1 MKILIVAPSFMPALN
16 YGGTTRSVY
25 EICRSLAK
33 ENQVTVLTT
42 NLNGNVK
49 IDVDS
54 TKFNNF
60 DDIKVWYHDIKF
72 FRKMF
77 CSFKYLKNIYYEVE
91 NSDVVHIQSV
101 FFLPAIFTSLFC
113 KFFKKPYFLSTRGAV
128 GASVIENKRK
138 VLKFLWLNLISWHL
152 FEWAEG
158 IHVTSVWEQKGLENL
173 GFKQKKILI
182 ENGVRVPKQ
191 GNNFY
196 TDSSMF
202 VEDYLLYVGR
212 ISQEKG
218 IDLLIEAYKKSEVN
232 SNLLIVGD
240 DSNEYTR
247 KLKKMIKEL
256 NIEEKVFFLGQIN
269 DEKWTLYENAKCLML
284 TSQSES
290 FGNVVLE
297 AMAMKCPVIVTES
310 VGAADLVKKNNAGYV
325 VPYKSEEVS
334 FAIKEVMLNSKDATK
349 RGENGKMAVDQNFT
363 WKKIASRYL
372 KIYEQ
377 ISTK

>member
-1 MKILIVAPSFMPALN
+1 MPALN

>member
-1 MKILIVAPSFMPALN
+1 
-16 YGGTTRSVY
+16 
-25 EICRSLAK
+25 
-33 ENQVTVLTT
+33 
-42 NLNGNVK
+42 
-49 IDVDS
+49 
-54 TKFNNF
+54 
-60 DDIKVWYHDIKF
+60 
-72 FRKMF
+72 
-77 CSFKYLKNIYYEVE
+77 
-91 NSDVVHIQSV
+91 
-101 FFLPAIFTSLFC
+101 
-113 KFFKKPYFLSTRGAV
+113 
-128 GASVIENKRK
+128 
-138 VLKFLWLNLISWHL
+138 
-152 FEWAEG
+152 
-158 IHVTSVWEQKGLENL
+158 
-173 GFKQKKILI
+173 
-182 ENGVRVPKQ
+182 
-191 GNNFY
+191 
-196 TDSSMF
+196 
-202 VEDYLLYVGR
+202 
-212 ISQEKG
+212 
-218 IDLLIEAYKKSEVN
+218 
-232 SNLLIVGD
+232 
-240 DSNEYTR
+240 
-247 KLKKMIKEL
+247 MIKEL